1 MNWIKGFI
9 RFWKSIQIILLYLVS
24 ILLVYFMF
32 PREGKFQYEYS
43 RNKPWMHET
52 LVAPFNFP
60 IYKPDV
66 QVQLERDSL
75 LQNAR
80 LYFFYDTLV
89 GNNQVA
95 TFETDYKNSVYSVGV
110 GLQVSDSRA
119 VSGSI
124 IADILKDI
132 YNRGLIERHPVLEG
146 QVLDQLPVMVVRNT
160 VAREQKHQDF
170 YTERSA
176 YEYLISEIGNLKEG
190 SLAALNTLTLHDYLE
205 PNLFYDEQMTS
216 MVRQSNLEDLTLTQG
231 MVQAGQRI
239 ISLGELVSGSN
250 FQLIESLR
258 KEYESNPNVGK
269 NYLVVYLSQFLLIT
283 MIFLALYW
291 FIYYFRKDIFSS
303 RRQTFFT
310 LGMIVLMV
318 GLTMAAS
325 KNDAVSVYVIPFV
338 LVPIFLK
345 TFFDIRYALFVHMI
359 TLLLAGFWVPNSFQF
374 VLMNFLAGLVG
385 LFSMRSYYKRGILF
399 YTATYILATYALVYI
414 LLSLMQEGDISKI
427 NWVNILWMGGNG
439 LLVLTSYPLVFLMER
454 TFGFLSDATLFELS
468 DTNQPL
474 LRKLAEKAP
483 GTFQHSMQVATLAEE
498 AILKVGGNSLLVRAG
513 ALYHDIGKMESPEY
527 FVENQHS
534 GVNPHD
540 ELDFRS
546 SAGVII
552 DHVIKGEE
560 LGKKYKLPEQI
571 IDFIR
576 THHGTSTVQ
585 YFYRSM
591 INSNPTEE
599 VNIDEFTY
607 PGPKP
612 FSKETSILMMAD
624 SVEAASR
631 TLKTYSPE
639 SISELVEG
647 IVAHQINEE
656 QFSDTN
662 ITYGDITAV
671 KKIFKKRL
679 SNIYHARI
687 EYPK

>member
-9 RFWKSIQIILLYLVS
+9 KFWKSIQIILLYMVS
-24 ILLVYFMF
+24 ILFVYFMF
-32 PREGKFQYEYS
+32 PREGKFQYEYTK
-43 RNKPWMHET
+43 NKPWMHET
-52 LVAPFNFP
+52 LVAPFDFP
-60 IYKPDV
+60 IYKPEQ

-75 LQNAR
+75 LGNAR

-89 GNNQVA
+89 GNSMLNA
-95 TFETDYKNSVYSVGV
+95 FEADYRDA
-110 GLQVSDSRA
+110 VSSLRRIDQARDSRA
-119 VSGSI
+119 DVGSVI
-124 IADILKDI
+124 SDILREI
-132 YNRGLIERHPVLEG
+132 YEKGVIERHPVLEG
-146 QVLDQLPVMVVRNT
+146 KQIDELPVMVVRNT
-160 VAREQKHQDF
+160 LSSEKKYRDF
-170 YTERSA
+170 YTERTA
-176 YEYLISEIGNLKEG
+176 YEHLITEMAKMKDG
-190 SLAALNTLTLHDYLE
+190 SFAALNNLSLHEYLGA
-205 PNLFYDEQMTS
+205 NLFYDEERTS
-216 MVRQSNLEDLTLTQG
+216 MVRLSNMEGLTLTQG
-231 MVQAGQRI
+231 MVQAGERI
-239 ISLGELVSGSN
+239 ISLGELVSARK
-250 FQLIESLR
+250 FQQIESLR
-258 KEYESNPNVGK
+258 MEYESNPNVGK
-269 NYLVVYLSQFLLIT
+269 NYMVVYLSQFLLIT

-310 LGMIVLMV
+310 LGMIVIMV
-318 GLTMAAS
+318 GLTRAAS
-325 KNDAVSVYVIPFV
+325 TYDVVSVYVIPFV

-359 TLLLAGFWVPNSFQF
+359 TLLLAGFWVPNSYQF
-374 VLMNFLAGLVG
+374 VMMNFLAGLVG

-399 YTATYILATYALVYI
+399 YTATYIFATYALVYI
-414 LLSLMQEGDISKI
+414 LMSLMQEGDISEI
-427 NWVNILWMGGNG
+427 NWTNILWLGGNG
-439 LLVLTSYPLVFLMER
+439 LLILTSYPLVFLIER
-454 TFGFLSDATLFELS
+454 VFGFLSDATLFELS

-527 FVENQHS
+527 FIENQHS

-546 SAGVII
+546 SAVVII

-560 LGKKYKLPEQI
+560 LGKKYKLPELI

-591 INSNPTEE
+591 INSNPGEE
-599 VNIDEFTY
+599 VDVAEFTY

-612 FSKETSILMMAD
+612 TSKETSILMMAD

-631 TLKTYSPE
+631 SLKTYSPE

-679 SNIYHARI
+679 LNIYHARI